1 MMRRPPPGKRIQ
13 REIRTVGQMIK
24 LYAKSH
30 PVPDGND
37 HYTVLFRYA
46 INRLNKCYFG
56 EEKPACKQCPIH
68 CYQPTKR
75 EMMKL
80 IMLWSGP
87 RMLLHHPVLA
97 LKHLWDDR
105 RPVPEMPRAWTKTP
119 RLQDG
124 FPEDSVKEKG
134 R

>member
-1 MMRRPPPGKRIQ
+1 MRRPPPGKRIQ
-13 REIRTVGQMIK
+13 REIRTVEQMIT
-24 LYAKSH
+24 LYAKCH

-37 HYTVLFRYA
+37 RYTVLFRYA

-68 CYQPTKR
+68 CYQPAQR

-80 IMLWSGP
+80 IMRWSGP
-87 RMLLHHPVLA
+87 KMLLHHPVLA
-97 LKHLWDDR
+97 ILHLWDDR
-105 RPVPEMPRAWTKTP
+105 RPVPDLPPAKTKIP
-119 RLQDG
+119 SLPDN
-124 FPEDSVKEKG
+124 FSEDSAKEKG

>member
-13 REIRTVGQMIK
+13 REIRTVEQMIT
-24 LYAKSH
+24 LYAKCH

-37 HYTVLFRYA
+37 RYTVLFRYA

-68 CYQPTKR
+68 CYQPAQR

-80 IMLWSGP
+80 IMRWSGP
-87 RMLLHHPVLA
+87 KMLLHHPVLA
-97 LKHLWDDR
+97 ILHLWDDR
-105 RPVPEMPRAWTKTP
+105 RPVPDLPPAKTKIP
-119 RLQDG
+119 SLPDN
-124 FPEDSVKEKG
+124 FSEDSAKEKG